1 MRIIEISCIIKID
14 IIKTGIKE
22 QSVSKDRQV
31 AELKKFFN
39 VNGSCNPQIHYM
51 IDLSERLSEIKKM
64 VDAGEYFTINRARQY
79 GKTTLLAA
87 LAEYLKSDYKVVS
100 LDFQTISYG
109 DFENEEKFVAAFS
122 NEILI
127 SEYDIPEDI
136 RSALLRLAD
145 GREKNV
151 TLSVLFRTLLQWC
164 RISEKPLVLIIDEVD
179 TATNNQVF
187 VDFLAQLR
195 AYYLRRMQLPAF
207 RSVILA
213 GVYDVR
219 NVKSKIRPEE
229 NHKTNSPWNIAAKF
243 KVDMN
248 FSVDDISGMLNA
260 YERDYRTGMD
270 IKEIA
275 GLIYSYT
282 SGYPYLVSCICK
294 MIDEDIKGEGKTAW
308 SKQDV
313 LTAVKMLLNDKNPLF
328 ESLIGK
334 LNEYP
339 GVKKLIYRL
348 LFRGE
353 NIGYN
358 PDDSGIDMAEM
369 FGFIKVRNGNVYIA
383 NRIFETRLYNMFLM
397 STDEQEKDVYREGA
411 RLKNQFIR
419 DGALDMRRILEKFVE
434 YFDDIYGDRDEKFLE
449 ADGRRYFMLF
459 LKPIINGTGNYYI
472 EARTRN
478 DEQTDMIIDYLG
490 QQYIIEMKIWHGNAY
505 NERGEKQLSDYLEYY
520 HVDKGYMLSF
530 NFNKNKKIGVKE
542 VILGEKL
549 LIEAVV

>member
-1 MRIIEISCIIKID
+1 MRITEISCIIKE
-14 IIKTGIKE
+14 GIKE
-22 QSVSKDRQV
+22 QSVSEDRQV
-31 AELKKFFN
+31 TELKKFFN

-87 LAEYLKSDYKVVS
+87 LAEYLKSDYKVIS

-136 RSALLRLAD
+136 RSTLLHLAD
-145 GREKNV
+145 GKERNV

-195 AYYLRRMQLPAF
+195 AYYLRRMQMPTF

-229 NHKTNSPWNIAAKF
+229 NHKMNSPWNIAAKF
-243 KVDMN
+243 KIDMN
-248 FSVDDISGMLNA
+248 FSVDDISGMLNE
-260 YERDYRTGMD
+260 YEQDYQTGMD
-270 IKEIA
+270 VVEIA
-275 GLIYSYT
+275 EMIYSYT
-282 SGYPYLVSCICK
+282 SGYPYLVSCLCK
-294 MIDEDIKGEGKTAW
+294 MIDEDIKGESKTAW

-339 GVKKLIYRL
+339 GVKNLIYRL

-411 RLKNQFIR
+411 RLKNQFIH
-419 DGALDMRRILEKFVE
+419 DGTLDMRRILEKFVE

-542 VILGEKL
+542 VVLGEKL

>member
-1 MRIIEISCIIKID
+1 MRITEISCIIKE
-14 IIKTGIKE
+14 GIKE
-22 QSVSKDRQV
+22 QSVSEDRQV
-31 AELKKFFN
+31 TELKKFFN

-87 LAEYLKSDYKVVS
+87 LAEYLKSDYKVIS

-136 RSALLRLAD
+136 RSTLLHLAD
-145 GREKNV
+145 GKERNV

-195 AYYLRRMQLPAF
+195 AYYLRRMQMPTF

-243 KVDMN
+243 KIDMN
-248 FSVDDISGMLNA
+248 FSVDDISGMLNE
-260 YERDYRTGMD
+260 YEQDYQTGMD
-270 IKEIA
+270 VVEIA
-275 GLIYSYT
+275 EMMYSYT
-282 SGYPYLVSCICK
+282 SGYPYLVSCLCK
-294 MIDEDIKGEGKTAW
+294 MIDEDIKGESKTAW

-339 GVKKLIYRL
+339 GVKNLIYRL

-411 RLKNQFIR
+411 RLKNQFIH

-542 VILGEKL
+542 VVLGEKL

>member
-1 MRIIEISCIIKID
+1 MRITEISCIIKE
-14 IIKTGIKE
+14 GIKE
-22 QSVSKDRQV
+22 QSVSEDRQV
-31 AELKKFFN
+31 TELKKFFN

-79 GKTTLLAA
+79 GKTTLLVA
-87 LAEYLKSDYKVVS
+87 LAEYLKSDYKVIS

-136 RSALLRLAD
+136 RSTLLHLAD
-145 GREKNV
+145 GKERNV

-195 AYYLRRMQLPAF
+195 AYYLRRMQMPTF

-248 FSVDDISGMLNA
+248 FSVEDISGMLNE
-260 YERDYRTGMD
+260 YEKDCQTGMD
-270 IKEIA
+270 VVEIA
-275 GLIYSYT
+275 ELIYSYT
-282 SGYPYLVSCICK
+282 SGYPYLVSCLCK
-294 MIDEDIKGEGKTAW
+294 MIDEDIKGESKTAW

-358 PDDSGIDMAEM
+358 PDDSGMDMAEM

-411 RLKNQFIR
+411 RLKNQFIH
-419 DGALDMRRILEKFVE
+419 DDVLDMRQILEKFVE

-542 VILGEKL
+542 VVLGEKL

>member
-1 MRIIEISCIIKID
+1 MRITEISCIIKE
-14 IIKTGIKE
+14 GIKE
-22 QSVSKDRQV
+22 QSVSEDRQV
-31 AELKKFFN
+31 TELKKFFN

-87 LAEYLKSDYKVVS
+87 LAEYLKSDYKVIS

-136 RSALLRLAD
+136 RSTLLHLAD
-145 GREKNV
+145 GKERNV

-195 AYYLRRMQLPAF
+195 AYYLRRMQMPTF

-229 NHKTNSPWNIAAKF
+229 NHKMNSPWNIAAKF
-243 KVDMN
+243 KIDMN
-248 FSVDDISGMLNA
+248 FSVDDISGMLNE
-260 YERDYRTGMD
+260 YEQDYQTGMD
-270 IKEIA
+270 VVEIA
-275 GLIYSYT
+275 EMIYSYT
-282 SGYPYLVSCICK
+282 SGYPYLVSCLCK
-294 MIDEDIKGEGKTAW
+294 MIDEDIKGESKTAW

-339 GVKKLIYRL
+339 GVKNLIYRL

-369 FGFIKVRNGNVYIA
+369 FGFIKVRNGNVYIS

-411 RLKNQFIR
+411 RLKNQFIH
-419 DGALDMRRILEKFVE
+419 DGTLDMRRILEKFVE

-542 VILGEKL
+542 VVLGEKL

>member
-1 MRIIEISCIIKID
+1 MRITEISCIIKE
-14 IIKTGIKE
+14 GIKE
-22 QSVSKDRQV
+22 QSVSEDRQV
-31 AELKKFFN
+31 TELKKFFN

-87 LAEYLKSDYKVVS
+87 LAEYLKSDYKVIS

-109 DFENEEKFVAAFS
+109 DFENVEIFVAAFS
-122 NEILI
+122 NEVLI

-136 RSALLRLAD
+136 RSGLSRMAD
-145 GREKNV
+145 GKERNV

-195 AYYLRRMQLPAF
+195 AYYLRRMQMPTF

-229 NHKTNSPWNIAAKF
+229 NHKMNSPWNIAAKF
-243 KVDMN
+243 KIDMN
-248 FSVDDISGMLNA
+248 FSVDDISGMLNE
-260 YERDYRTGMD
+260 YEQDYQTGMD
-270 IKEIA
+270 VVEIA
-275 GLIYSYT
+275 EMIYSYT
-282 SGYPYLVSCICK
+282 SGYPYLVSCLCK
-294 MIDEDIKGEGKTAW
+294 MIDEDIKGESKTAW

-328 ESLIGK
+328 ESLIAK
-334 LNEYP
+334 LNEYL
-339 GVKKLIYRL
+339 GVKNLIYRL

-369 FGFIKVRNGNVYIA
+369 FGFIKVRNGNVYIS

-411 RLKNQFIR
+411 RLKNQFIH
-419 DGALDMRRILEKFVE
+419 DGTLDMRRILEKFVE

-542 VILGEKL
+542 VVLGEKL

>member
-1 MRIIEISCIIKID
+1 MRITEISCIIKE
-14 IIKTGIKE
+14 GIKE
-22 QSVSKDRQV
+22 QSVSEDRQV
-31 AELKKFFN
+31 TELKKFFN

-87 LAEYLKSDYKVVS
+87 LAEYLKSDYKVIS

-136 RSALLRLAD
+136 RSTLLHLAD
-145 GREKNV
+145 GKERNV

-195 AYYLRRMQLPAF
+195 AYYLRRMQMPTF

-229 NHKTNSPWNIAAKF
+229 NHKMNSPWNIAAKF
-243 KVDMN
+243 KIDMN
-248 FSVDDISGMLNA
+248 FSVDDISGMLNE
-260 YERDYRTGMD
+260 YEQDYQTGMD
-270 IKEIA
+270 VVEIA
-275 GLIYSYT
+275 EMIYSYT
-282 SGYPYLVSCICK
+282 SGYPYLVSCLCK
-294 MIDEDIKGEGKTAW
+294 MIDEDIKGESKTAW

-334 LNEYP
+334 LNEYL
-339 GVKKLIYRL
+339 GVKNLIYRL

-411 RLKNQFIR
+411 RLKNQFIH

-542 VILGEKL
+542 VVLGEKL

>member
-1 MRIIEISCIIKID
+1 M
-14 IIKTGIKE
+14 
-22 QSVSKDRQV
+22 
-31 AELKKFFN
+31 KKFFN

-87 LAEYLKSDYKVVS
+87 LAEYLKSDYKVIS

-122 NEILI
+122 NEVLI

-136 RSALLRLAD
+136 RSGLSRMAD
-145 GREKNV
+145 GKERNV

-187 VDFLAQLR
+187 ADFLAQLR
-195 AYYLRRMQLPAF
+195 AYYLRRMQMPTF

-243 KVDMN
+243 KIDMN
-248 FSVDDISGMLNA
+248 FSVDDISGMLNE
-260 YERDYRTGMD
+260 YEQDYQTGMD
-270 IKEIA
+270 VVEIA
-275 GLIYSYT
+275 EMIYSYT
-282 SGYPYLVSCICK
+282 SGYPYLVSCLCK
-294 MIDEDIKGEGKTAW
+294 MIDEDIKGESKTAW
-308 SKQDV
+308 CKQDV

-339 GVKKLIYRL
+339 GVKNLIYRL

-397 STDEQEKDVYREGA
+397 ST
-411 RLKNQFIR
+411 
-419 DGALDMRRILEKFVE
+419 
-434 YFDDIYGDRDEKFLE
+434 DEKFLE

-542 VILGEKL
+542 VVLGEKL

>member
-1 MRIIEISCIIKID
+1 M
-14 IIKTGIKE
+14 
-22 QSVSKDRQV
+22 
-31 AELKKFFN
+31 KKFFN

-87 LAEYLKSDYKVVS
+87 LAEYLKSDYKVIS

-136 RSALLRLAD
+136 RSTLLHLAD
-145 GREKNV
+145 GKERNV

-195 AYYLRRMQLPAF
+195 AYYLRRMQMPTF

-243 KVDMN
+243 KIDMN
-248 FSVDDISGMLNA
+248 FSVDDISGMLNE
-260 YERDYRTGMD
+260 YEQDYQTGMD
-270 IKEIA
+270 VVEIA
-275 GLIYSYT
+275 EMIYSYT
-282 SGYPYLVSCICK
+282 SGYPYLVSCLCK
-294 MIDEDIKGEGKTAW
+294 MIDEDIKGESKTAW

-339 GVKKLIYRL
+339 GVKNLIYRL

-411 RLKNQFIR
+411 RLKNQFIH
-419 DGALDMRRILEKFVE
+419 DGALDMWRILENLFGNILKYAMENTRVYAEVLLKHDQVIFTLKNISAQPLNIPAEELTERFIRGDVARNTEGSGLGLSIAQSLTQLQGGTFELYLDGDLFKVCLKFPQKISPADLSGS
-434 YFDDIYGDRDEKFLE
+434 DDP
-449 ADGRRYFMLF
+449 LF
-459 LKPIINGTGNYYI
+459 
-472 EARTRN
+472 
-478 DEQTDMIIDYLG
+478 
-490 QQYIIEMKIWHGNAY
+490 
-505 NERGEKQLSDYLEYY
+505 
-520 HVDKGYMLSF
+520 
-530 NFNKNKKIGVKE
+530 
-542 VILGEKL
+542 
-549 LIEAVV
+549 

>member
-1 MRIIEISCIIKID
+1 M
-14 IIKTGIKE
+14 
-22 QSVSKDRQV
+22 
-31 AELKKFFN
+31 KKFFN

-87 LAEYLKSDYKVVS
+87 LAEYLKSDYKVIS

-136 RSALLRLAD
+136 RSTLLHFAD
-145 GREKNV
+145 GKERNV

-195 AYYLRRMQLPAF
+195 AYYLRRMQMPTF

-229 NHKTNSPWNIAAKF
+229 NHKMNSPWNIAAKF
-243 KVDMN
+243 KIDMN
-248 FSVDDISGMLNA
+248 FSVDDISGMLNE
-260 YERDYRTGMD
+260 YEQDYQTGMD
-270 IKEIA
+270 VVEIA
-275 GLIYSYT
+275 EMIYSYT
-282 SGYPYLVSCICK
+282 SGYPYLVSCLCK
-294 MIDEDIKGEGKTAW
+294 MIDEDIKGESKTAW

-334 LNEYP
+334 LNEYQ
-339 GVKKLIYRL
+339 GVKNLIYRL

-397 STDEQEKDVYREGA
+397 STDEQEKDIYREGA
-411 RLKNQFIR
+411 RLKNQFIH

-542 VILGEKL
+542 VVLGEKL

>member
-1 MRIIEISCIIKID
+1 MRITEISCIIKE
-14 IIKTGIKE
+14 GIKE
-22 QSVSKDRQV
+22 QSVSEDRQV
-31 AELKKFFN
+31 TELKKFFN

-87 LAEYLKSDYKVVS
+87 LAEYLKSDYKVIS

-136 RSALLRLAD
+136 RSTLLHLAD
-145 GREKNV
+145 GKERNV

-195 AYYLRRMQLPAF
+195 AYYLRRMQMPTF

-243 KVDMN
+243 KIDMN
-248 FSVDDISGMLNA
+248 FSVDDISGMLNE
-260 YERDYRTGMD
+260 YEQDYQTGMD
-270 IKEIA
+270 VVEIA
-275 GLIYSYT
+275 EMIYSYT
-282 SGYPYLVSCICK
+282 SGYPYLVSCLCK
-294 MIDEDIKGEGKTAW
+294 MIDEDIKGESKTAW

-339 GVKKLIYRL
+339 GVKNLIYRL

-411 RLKNQFIR
+411 RLKNQFIH

-530 NFNKNKKIGVKE
+530 NFNENKKIGVKE
-542 VILGEKL
+542 VVLGEKL

>member
-1 MRIIEISCIIKID
+1 MRITEISCIIKE
-14 IIKTGIKE
+14 GIKE
-22 QSVSKDRQV
+22 QSVSEDRQV
-31 AELKKFFN
+31 TELKKFFN

-87 LAEYLKSDYKVVS
+87 LAEYLKSDYKVIS

-136 RSALLRLAD
+136 RSTLLHLAD
-145 GREKNV
+145 GKERNV

-195 AYYLRRMQLPAF
+195 AYYLRRMQMPTF

-229 NHKTNSPWNIAAKF
+229 NHRTNSPWNIAAKF
-243 KVDMN
+243 KIDMN
-248 FSVDDISGMLNA
+248 FSVDDISGMLNE
-260 YERDYRTGMD
+260 YEQDYQTGMD
-270 IKEIA
+270 VVEIA
-275 GLIYSYT
+275 EMIYSYT
-282 SGYPYLVSCICK
+282 SGYPYLVSCLCK
-294 MIDEDIKGEGKTAW
+294 MIDEDIKGESKTAW

-334 LNEYP
+334 LNEYL
-339 GVKKLIYRL
+339 GVKNLIYRL

-369 FGFIKVRNGNVYIA
+369 FGFIKVRNGNVYIS

-411 RLKNQFIR
+411 RLKNQFIH
-419 DGALDMRRILEKFVE
+419 DGTLDMRRILEKFVE

-542 VILGEKL
+542 VVLGEKL

>member
-1 MRIIEISCIIKID
+1 
-14 IIKTGIKE
+14 
-22 QSVSKDRQV
+22 
-31 AELKKFFN
+31 
-39 VNGSCNPQIHYM
+39 M

-109 DFENEEKFVAAFS
+109 NFENEEKFVAAFS

-179 TATNNQVF
+179 MATNNQVF

-195 AYYLRRMQLPAF
+195 AYYLRRMQLPTF

-219 NVKSKIRPEE
+219 KSKIRPEE
-229 NHKTNSPWNIAAKF
+229 NHKTNSPWNIAVKF

-248 FSVDDISGMLNA
+248 FSVGDISGMLNV
-260 YERDYRTGMD
+260 YERDYQTGMD
-270 IKEIA
+270 VAEIT

-313 LTAVKMLLNDKNPLF
+313 LTAVKMLRNDKNPLF

-348 LFRGE
+348 VSEGE
-353 NIGYN
+353 YVGYN
-358 PDDSGIDMAEM
+358 PDDKVIDMAERL
-369 FGFIKVRNGNVYIA
+369 GYVRVQNAKVCIA
-383 NRIFETRLYNMFLM
+383 NRIFEMWIE
-397 STDEQEKDVYREGA
+397 SERE
-411 RLKNQFIR
+411 
-419 DGALDMRRILEKFVE
+419 
-434 YFDDIYGDRDEKFLE
+434 
-449 ADGRRYFMLF
+449 
-459 LKPIINGTGNYYI
+459 
-472 EARTRN
+472 
-478 DEQTDMIIDYLG
+478 
-490 QQYIIEMKIWHGNAY
+490 
-505 NERGEKQLSDYLEYY
+505 
-520 HVDKGYMLSF
+520 
-530 NFNKNKKIGVKE
+530 
-542 VILGEKL
+542 
-549 LIEAVV
+549 

>member
-1 MRIIEISCIIKID
+1 M
-14 IIKTGIKE
+14 
-22 QSVSKDRQV
+22 
-31 AELKKFFN
+31 KKFFN

-87 LAEYLKSDYKVVS
+87 LAEYLKSDYKVIS

-136 RSALLRLAD
+136 RSTLLHLAD
-145 GREKNV
+145 GKERNV

-195 AYYLRRMQLPAF
+195 AYYLRRMQMPTF

-243 KVDMN
+243 KIDMN
-248 FSVDDISGMLNA
+248 FSVDDISGMLNE
-260 YERDYRTGMD
+260 YEQDYQTGMD
-270 IKEIA
+270 IVEIA
-275 GLIYSYT
+275 EMIYSYT
-282 SGYPYLVSCICK
+282 SGYPYLVSCLCK
-294 MIDEDIKGEGKTAW
+294 MIDEDIKGESKTAW
-308 SKQDV
+308 CKQDV

-339 GVKKLIYRL
+339 GVKNLIYRL

-411 RLKNQFIR
+411 RLKNQFIH

-542 VILGEKL
+542 VVLGEKL

>member
-1 MRIIEISCIIKID
+1 M
-14 IIKTGIKE
+14 
-22 QSVSKDRQV
+22 
-31 AELKKFFN
+31 KKFFN

-64 VDAGEYFTINRARQY
+64 IDAGEYFTINRTRQY
-79 GKTTLLAA
+79 GKTTLLDA
-87 LAEYLKSDYKVVS
+87 LAEYLKSDYKVIS

-136 RSALLRLAD
+136 RSTLLHLAD
-145 GREKNV
+145 GKERNV

-195 AYYLRRMQLPAF
+195 AYYLRRMQMPTF

-243 KVDMN
+243 KIDMN
-248 FSVDDISGMLNA
+248 FSVDDISGMLNE
-260 YERDYRTGMD
+260 YEQDYQTGMD
-270 IKEIA
+270 VVEIA
-275 GLIYSYT
+275 EMIYSYT
-282 SGYPYLVSCICK
+282 SGYPYLVSCLCK
-294 MIDEDIKGEGKTAW
+294 MIDEDIKGESKTAW

-339 GVKKLIYRL
+339 GVKNLIYRL

-411 RLKNQFIR
+411 RLKNQFIH
-419 DGALDMRRILEKFVE
+419 DGALDMWRILEKFVE

-478 DEQTDMIIDYLG
+478 NEQTDMIIDYLG

-542 VILGEKL
+542 VVLGEKL